1 MKKGIVILSAYAL
14 LSLGA
19 VFGQNNVGIGTT
31 TPEASA
37 ILEMESTDK
46 GVLVPR
52 MTTAQRLAIVGP
64 TEGLMVYDITVDC
77 FFFYE
82 TTSASWQNLCS
93 AGATGPQGP
102 AGPAGPAGAQGPQG
116 PAGNNGTAGATGP
129 QGPQGDPGPTG
140 PAGTAGATG
149 PQGPSGVINRYHVYG
164 TAGRAGVTSTALT
177 VQPGLTQTFTLAA
190 PATVVVWATI
200 GGLNTSVTN
209 GAYSL
214 VDMVIFLNGNF
225 LANGGWN
232 RFSVV
237 NATGSNSMNTC
248 AINTVISLPAGTHTI
263 DLRTARNAG
272 TSAVTIG
279 GNSALEVNPGELTI
293 LILN

>member
-1 MKKGIVILSAYAL
+1 MNKLTVIVSACAL
-14 LSLGA
+14 LSFGA
-19 VFGQNNVGIGTT
+19 AFGQNNVGIGTT
-31 TPEASA
+31 TPEPSA
-37 ILEMESTDK
+37 ILEMEATDK

-52 MTTAQRLAIVGP
+52 MTTAQRLAIVAP

-93 AGATGPQGP
+93 AGAAGPQGP
-102 AGPAGPAGAQGPQG
+102 AGPAGPAGPQGPQG
-116 PAGNNGTAGATGP
+116 VAGAAGSAGATGPAGP
-129 QGPQGDPGPTG
+129 QGPQGDPGP
-140 PAGTAGATG
+140 AGAAGATG
-149 PQGPSGVINRYHVYG
+149 PQGPSGVVNRYHVYG
-164 TAGRAGVTSTALT
+164 TAGRAGVTSTTLT

-200 GGLNTSVTN
+200 GGLNTSLTS

-237 NATGSNSMNTC
+237 NSSSSNSMNAC
-248 AINTVISLPAGTHTI
+248 AINTMINLPAGTHTI

-272 TSAVTIG
+272 NSAVTIG